1 VRSLFYSIAALHCI
15 FQKSGLEYC
24 EEQVHTLGNSETREN
39 LNLSVVLGIQHALT
53 AAFNLHKLDEIQTI
67 DQIID
72 LKEAI
77 LSDLHNVPCYYSF
90 DVYVVVGRKA

>member
-1 VRSLFYSIAALHCI
+1 MES
-15 FQKSGLEYC
+15 C
-24 EEQVHTLGNSETREN
+24 EERIYTLDKPETRED
-39 LNLSVVLGIQHALT
+39 LSLTVAIGIQHILT
-53 AAFNLHKLDEIQTI
+53 AAFNLHKLDEMQSI

-77 LSDLHNVPCYYSF
+77 LSDLHNVPCYYCF